1 MIIFDAV
8 HMTAGFIGGCL
19 GYFFAAWMWKKLEAR
34 SAKRQAKRDAQTEA
48 VAYRSPEMI
57 AAYNA
62 HADRMG
68 WCRPVAA
75 DEFTKKAN

>member
-8 HMTAGFIGGCL
+8 HIAAGSIGGIL
-19 GYFFAAWMWKKLEAR
+19 GYFFAAWLWKKMEAR
-34 SAKRQAKRDAQTEA
+34 WAKRQAKRDAQTQA

-62 HADRMG
+62 HADRVG
-68 WCRPVAA
+68 WTRPVGV
-75 DEFTKKAN
+75 DEFAKKAS